1 MKKFYYFSEKSLE
14 FVEIKNFKTKVVFYL
29 SIIGLLFTAFT
40 FGGFFLYTS
49 ITNSRSD
56 FITVNNEN
64 KVLKS
69 KLSELTEQY
78 QILAD
83 GLNDLGI
90 KTENLRIAANL
101 EPISADEKLLG
112 VGGGS
117 FDLAL
122 DFLNSSSSLDL
133 ENAVDLI
140 NNLSRKFE
148 FEKAQ
153 YDEISEKM
161 KSNEKLFES
170 IPAIM
175 PTKGLY
181 KSSVFGMRK
190 HPILKIWRRHPGIDF
205 VTDVGTPVYASG
217 NGRVVYVGRR
227 GGYGLEVEI
236 DHGFGYKTRYA
247 HLSKS
252 LVKRGQKVKR
262 GELIAKTGNSGLSTG
277 PHLHYEVSHNG
288 VKLNPSQFF
297 FDYLGFTELT
307 TQQN

>member
-14 FVEIKNFKTKVVFYL
+14 FVEIKNFKTRFLFYL
-29 SIIGLLFTAFT
+29 SLVSIFISVIVFS
-40 FGGFFLYTS
+40 GFFLLSSFTS
-49 ITNSRSD
+49 SRVDLSN
-56 FITVNNEN
+56 IKKEN
-64 KVLKS
+64 TFLKG
-69 KLSELTEQY
+69 KLIDLTKQFRSFKANLE
-78 QILAD
+78 
-83 GLNDLGI
+83 DLGN

-101 EPISADEKLLG
+101 EPISEDEKLLG

-117 FDLAL
+117 FDNTF
-122 DFLNSSSSLDL
+122 DFLKSSSESELDNAL
-133 ENAVDLI
+133 TYIENLT
-140 NNLSRKFE
+140 SKFE
-148 FEKAQ
+148 FEKTQ
-153 YDEISEKM
+153 YEEISNKM

-181 KSSVFGMRK
+181 ISTKFGMRM

-205 VTDVGTPVYASG
+205 VANVGTPVYATG
-217 NGRVVYVGRR
+217 KGKVVYVGRR

-247 HLSKS
+247 HLSKL
-252 LVKRGQKVKR
+252 LVKKGQLVNRGD
-262 GELIAKTGNSGLSTG
+262 LIAKTGNSGLSTG

-297 FDYLGFTELT
+297 FDDLGFIELT
-307 TQQN
+307 QKN